1 MIEKPTNCCH
11 PNCFK
16 CPYDD
21 CKWDSITEAE
31 IAEAME
37 IDELIKREKNY
48 NYARY
53 KRYYESD
60 SYKKKQERYM
70 NSEKGK
76 EVRRRN
82 SKKAYDKLMAERGE
96 SYLKRKASKDKYN
109 KRKREENATIKEI

>member
-1 MIEKPTNCCH
+1 MNETTKCRH

-16 CPYDD
+16 CPYAD

-31 IAEAME
+31 ITEAMA

-48 NYARY
+48 DYARY

-70 NSEKGK
+70 KSQK
-76 EVRRRN
+76 EL
-82 SKKAYDKLMAERGE
+82 KQGE
-96 SYLKRKASKDKYN
+96 EIQRKHMIN
-109 KRKREENATIKEI
+109 